1 MKPLI
6 LKVASPQYYLRM
18 LSEMHRA
25 EDGFLYS
32 HVSEL
37 KTRRKYNS
45 ARLSIIITNGEVW
58 DVTCVAFLS
67 PEPRTRTYW
76 SKYIAEHAADYLE
89 NDLFDSLNQFKP
101 ETELPWRLHSV
112 IGWRMANQRI
122 HRLPPGLYITVS
134 PNSDVPN
141 RAPLSAPSVGYI
153 NSENE
158 NETIH

>member
-67 PEPRTRTYW
+67 PEPKTRTYW

-89 NDLFDSLNQFKP
+89 NDLFDSLNQFRP
-101 ETELPWRLHSV
+101 EAELPWRLHSV

-122 HRLPPGLYITVS
+122 HRLPPGLYMMVS

-153 NSENE
+153 NSRHEDE
-158 NETIH
+158 KLH